1 MAEDKKEKKI
11 VRASDASFLKRLAK
25 KYGARLIED
34 MTGKQMKDLLKEPD
48 SVFGK
53 FKTISKVENELLKR
67 KRLTSKAYQ
76 DKILRDDSEMVK
88 DIKYEKA
95 RKKRYKDKQKKQE
108 LAVGGLTT
116 KKYANPVK
124 FVNNLKK

>member
-1 MAEDKKEKKI
+1 
-11 VRASDASFLKRLAK
+11 
-25 KYGARLIED
+25 
-34 MTGKQMKDLLKEPD
+34 MKDLLKEPD

-95 RKKRYKDKQKKQE
+95 RKKRYKDKQKQE